1 MSLNS
6 LSSTDLVRQR
16 IRSCDRAF
24 QAIDESRKI
33 LSQMENF
40 VVETVS
46 GEFPDIEFIAN
57 LTHDLRGNVD
67 ELLVGLIEARTAP
80 YTNNKETEA

>member
-1 MSLNS
+1 MKQAYQ
-6 LSSTDLVRQR
+6 DLVRQR
-16 IRSCDRAF
+16 VRSSDRAF

-46 GEFPDIEFIAN
+46 GDFPDIEFIAN

-80 YTNNKETEA
+80 DINNKETEA